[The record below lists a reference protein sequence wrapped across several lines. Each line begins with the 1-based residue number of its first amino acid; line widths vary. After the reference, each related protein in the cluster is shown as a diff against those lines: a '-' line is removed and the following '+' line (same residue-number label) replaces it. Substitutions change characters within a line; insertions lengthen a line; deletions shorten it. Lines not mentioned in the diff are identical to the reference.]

1 MAVLFD
7 PPVEN
12 LADGEKDEA
21 NKEQDAKPS
30 IFWVDSMFLFP
41 SIHMYIQFEYSSFL
55 TMILFISSAQ
65 DIVHDHDTQAEDWHI
80 AIEAFCEVIC
90 QTISFV

>member
-1 MAVLFD
+1 MVKKTKLTKSKMLNHQFFGLT
-7 PPVEN
+7 VC
-12 LADGEKDEA
+12 
-21 NKEQDAKPS
+21 
-30 IFWVDSMFLFP
+30 F
-41 SIHMYIQFEYSSFL
+41 IHMYIQFEYSSFL

-65 DIVHDHDTQAEDWHI
+65 DIVHDRDTQAEDWHI